1 MKITLLS
8 VGKTESGYLK
18 TGILQYE
25 ERLTH
30 YAVFRHIEIP
40 QIKNPASLSKDQLK
54 EREGVEIL
62 KNVKEGDELIL
73 LDENGRERS
82 SEEFAQFLEQK
93 SINSTKSIIFVVGGA
108 YGFSHKVT
116 SRADTFISLSRM
128 TFSHQMVR
136 LIFLE
141 QLYRAFTIIKG
152 EPYHHK

>member
-8 VGKTESGYLK
+8 VGKTEPGYLK

-25 ERLTH
+25 ERLMH
-30 YAVFRHIEIP
+30 YSVFRHLEIP
-40 QIKNPASLSKDQLK
+40 PVKNPASLSKDQLK

-62 KNVKEGDELIL
+62 KNIKEGDELIL

-108 YGFSHKVT
+108 YGFSQKVT
-116 SRADTFISLSRM
+116 ERADAFISLSRM